1 MSQLS
6 RRSKDNAT
14 DLISLKEAT
23 NSRDEDIRKSLKDLL
38 LNMAQKQQASAAPPP
53 DASRSSSLNL
63 QDPHMTP
70 TKQFTFPRM
79 PSPNGWGDERIG
91 SPNPYSVEGAASVAM
106 LEKIIREMVTKDGQD
121 RLIASLQ
128 KLVDKATGE
137 TAKKVTEL
145 AEFVKQGSSA
155 HAMASGVPGSASFQ
169 PSPGSGALTRT
180 MTDGFQSGVPYA
192 SPKAADFVSDEMLK
206 FLRKIK
212 DSVAESGGVTMST
225 KTLVQDLRGEV
236 LGMGRELA
244 RKIEEAEQVR
254 ATEAGPS
261 SDINTIVQE
270 ELASLKEHID
280 KVMRDRRRQ
289 SVSSTVTRN
298 TVDTNEVYDVVK
310 HALAERG
317 LDQHAPQG
325 ASFDK
330 EAIIGAVREAY
341 DSVELKP
348 HVEIQQF
355 GLEREEILQCLREGL
370 QDYSG
375 SGIVTKE
382 EVEDIVHESLQ
393 QVKLPPPINEAN
405 EIREEVLMTVRECLE
420 DLKPSNAPTSAIEV
434 EILSLIH
441 I

>member
-1 MSQLS
+1 MQPFDSISTQLLSINSIVSSLQKDMSQLS

-38 LNMAQKQQASAAPPP
+38 VTMAQKQQSAAAAG
-53 DASRSSSLNL
+53 DGNRSSSLNL

-79 PSPNGWGDERIG
+79 PSPSGWGDERVG

-121 RLIASLQ
+121 RLIVSLQ

-155 HAMASGVPGSASFQ
+155 ASGSASFR

-180 MTDGFQSGVPYA
+180 MTEPYPTTDSAKSFA

-212 DSVAESGGVTMST
+212 DSVTEAGGVTMST
-225 KTLVQDLRGEV
+225 KSLIQDLRGEV

-244 RKIEEAEQVR
+244 RKIEEAEHSGLIASTPDSAQVNQ
-254 ATEAGPS
+254 
-261 SDINTIVQE
+261 DVNNIVQE
-270 ELASLKEHID
+270 GLANLKDHMD
-280 KVMRDRRRQ
+280 KVMRERRRQ
-289 SVSSTVTRN
+289 SNSSVATRN
-298 TVDTNEVYDVVK
+298 TVDSNEVYDVVK

-317 LDQHAPQG
+317 LDQHSSQALPV
-325 ASFDK
+325 DK
-330 EAIIGAVREAY
+330 EAIISAVREAY
-341 DSVELKP
+341 DSVEMKP
-348 HVEIQQF
+348 NVEIQQF
-355 GLEREEILQCLREGL
+355 GLERDEILQCLREGL
-370 QDYSG
+370 QDGHQGGCRSHC
-375 SGIVTKE
+375 SKFSAADEVTT
-382 EVEDIVHESLQ
+382 
-393 QVKLPPPINEAN
+393 AN
-405 EIREEVLMTVRECLE
+405 QRG
-420 DLKPSNAPTSAIEV
+420 P
-434 EILSLIH
+434 
-441 I
+441 